1 MKSSEYDYLETKVE
15 DTLRLLRRTN
25 KRYSAASET
34 EGELYRRVKRITET
48 NGDVVL
54 LEEERHRINSL
65 LEQWVDIMPTVYAEL
80 YRRGYLDCLKLV
92 VSLGSQDR
100 G

>member
-1 MKSSEYDYLETKVE
+1 MKSSELDYLETKVE

-25 KRYSAASET
+25 KRYFEASET

-54 LEEERHRINSL
+54 LEDERKRINSL
-65 LEQWVDIMPTVYAEL
+65 LEQWADIMPTVYAEL
-80 YRRGYLDCLKLV
+80 YRQGYLDCLKLV
-92 VSLGSQDR
+92 VSLGSQDK
-100 G
+100 

>member
-15 DTLRLLRRTN
+15 DTLRILRRTN
-25 KRYSAASET
+25 KRYSAAAET

-54 LEEERHRINSL
+54 LKDERKRIDFL
-65 LEQWVDIMPTVYAEL
+65 LEQWQDILPTVYAEL
-80 YRRGYLDCLKLV
+80 YRQGYLDCLKLV
-92 VSLGSQDR
+92 VSLGARDK
-100 G
+100 

>member
-1 MKSSEYDYLETKVE
+1 MKASEYDYLETKVE

-25 KRYSAASET
+25 KRYSAAFET
-34 EGELYRRVKRITET
+34 EE
-48 NGDVVL
+48 
-54 LEEERHRINSL
+54 
-65 LEQWVDIMPTVYAEL
+65 EL